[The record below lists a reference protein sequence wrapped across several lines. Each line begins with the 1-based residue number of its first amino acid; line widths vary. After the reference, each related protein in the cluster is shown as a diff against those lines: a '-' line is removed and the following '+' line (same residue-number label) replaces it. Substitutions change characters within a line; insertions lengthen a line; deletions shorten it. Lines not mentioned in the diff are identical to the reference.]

1 MVSRMMQGA
10 HFLSDVTV
18 GFGTA
23 YIFFWIFH
31 TSLNKALKQKYPL
44 EYL

>member
-1 MVSRMMQGA
+1 MLSRMMQGA

-23 YIFFWIFH
+23 FVCYLIFRKI
-31 TSLNKALKQKYPL
+31 LVENKI
-44 EYL
+44 EE